1 MNNQSLVNI
10 KKARGKVWEKLEN
23 IPIGKID
30 FDDKLVDIFADI
42 LFDIALKI
50 YVKNASPW
58 KGSSIRKEM
67 RVCFDLK
74 IRSSRLQFFDHL

>member
-30 FDDKLVDIFADI
+30 FDDKLVDTYLADI

-50 YVKNASPW
+50 YVKNASP
-58 KGSSIRKEM
+58 
-67 RVCFDLK
+67 
-74 IRSSRLQFFDHL
+74 